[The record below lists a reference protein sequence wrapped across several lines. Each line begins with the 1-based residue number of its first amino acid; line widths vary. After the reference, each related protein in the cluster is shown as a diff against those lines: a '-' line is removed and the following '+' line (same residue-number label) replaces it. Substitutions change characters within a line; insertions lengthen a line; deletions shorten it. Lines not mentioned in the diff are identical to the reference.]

1 MQPKYKS
8 HLDNYWSVS
17 YMLLEA
23 LVTDVHAHPPV
34 TLAVVGA
41 GARGRQYAGIA
52 VETGRARVVAVAEP
66 SAARRDAAVREY
78 GVPADA
84 VFDDWRALAA
94 APRLADAV
102 VIATQDRDH
111 VGPAV
116 ALAEAGY
123 HILLE
128 KPIAPTD
135 AQSQAIV
142 DAAERAGVQLAVCHV
157 LRYTPLTRHV
167 RALIDGGRL
176 GELVSIQH
184 LEPIGWWHFAH
195 SYVRGNWRREDQAT
209 PMLMAKACHDV
220 DWLQYVV
227 GRPAV
232 RVSSFGGL
240 FHFRPTQAPPGAAD
254 RCIECPVEN
263 ECPFSAVRLYRSC
276 LGDPDRER
284 WPLSTVTDTL
294 TPEAVDQALREGPY
308 GRCVYHS
315 DNDAVDHQVVNIE
328 YEGGVTASLT
338 VAAFTPM
345 ADRKTRIMGTRGY
358 LDTDG
363 ATITVYDFL
372 TATEET
378 IEVGAGTDA
387 SAARGHGGGDAG
399 LVEAFLSSISAAD
412 PSLIKSGPVDSL
424 ASHRVVWAA
433 ERARREGVVV
443 TL

>member
-1 MQPKYKS
+1 
-8 HLDNYWSVS
+8 VT
-17 YMLLEA
+17 EA
-23 LVTDVHAHPPV
+23 VPHSPV

-41 GARGRQYAGIA
+41 GSRGRQYASLA
-52 VETGRARVVAVAEP
+52 VESGRARVVAVAEP
-66 SAARRDAAVREY
+66 SAARRESAAREY

-84 VFDDWRALAA
+84 VFEDWAALAA

-102 VIATQDRDH
+102 IIATQDRDH

-128 KPIAPTD
+128 KPIAPTE
-135 AQSQAIV
+135 QESLAIV
-142 DAAERAGVQLAVCHV
+142 GAAERAGVQLAVCHV
-157 LRYTPLTRHV
+157 LRYTPLTRLV
-167 RALIDGGRL
+167 RGVLDSGRL
-176 GELVSIQH
+176 GEVVSIQH
-184 LEPIGWWHFAH
+184 LEPVGWWHFAH
-195 SYVRGNWRREDQAT
+195 SYVRGNWRRADLAT
-209 PMLMAKACHDV
+209 PMLLAKACHDV

-227 GRPAV
+227 GRPAL

-240 FHFRPTQAPPGAAD
+240 FHFRPTQAPPGAAT
-254 RCIECPVEN
+254 RCIECPVEDA
-263 ECPFSAVRLYRSC
+263 CAFSAVRLYRSC
-276 LGDPDRER
+276 LGDPDQER
-284 WPLSTVTDTL
+284 WPLSTITDTL
-294 TPEAVDQALREGPY
+294 TLEGVDQALREGPY

-315 DNDAVDHQVVNIE
+315 DNDALDHQVVTIE

-338 VAAFTPM
+338 VAAFTPK

-363 ATITVYDFL
+363 ETIRVYDFR

-378 IEVGAGTDA
+378 IDVGAGTDA
-387 SAARGHGGGDAG
+387 SAARGHAGGDSG
-399 LVEAFLSSISAAD
+399 LVDAFLASITEAD
-412 PSLIKSGPVDSL
+412 PSLIKSGPIDSM

>member
-1 MQPKYKS
+1 
-8 HLDNYWSVS
+8 
-17 YMLLEA
+17 MLLEA
-23 LVTDVHAHPPV
+23 QVTEAHPHPQV

-41 GARGRQYAGIA
+41 GARGRQYANIA
-52 VETGRARVVAVAEP
+52 VESGRARIVAIAEP
-66 SAARRDAAVREY
+66 SAVRREAAAQAY
-78 GVPADA
+78 GVPAEA
-84 VFDDWRALAA
+84 VFDDWAALAA
-94 APRLADAV
+94 VPRLADAV
-102 VIATQDRDH
+102 IIATQDRGH

-116 ALAEAGY
+116 ALAGAGY

-128 KPIAPTD
+128 KPIAPTE
-135 AQSQAIV
+135 QESLAIV
-142 DAAERAGVQLAVCHV
+142 GAAERAGVQLAVCHV
-157 LRYTPLTRHV
+157 LRYTPLTRLV
-167 RALIDGGRL
+167 RGLLADGRL

-184 LEPIGWWHFAH
+184 LEPVGWWHFAH
-195 SYVRGNWRREDQAT
+195 SYVRGNWRRADLAT

-227 GRPAV
+227 GRPAL

-240 FHFRPTQAPPGAAD
+240 FHFRPSQAPPGAAT
-254 RCIECPVEN
+254 RCVECPVEDA
-263 ECPFSAVRLYRSC
+263 CPYSAVRLYRSC

-284 WPLSTVTDTL
+284 WPLSTITDTL

-315 DNDAVDHQVVNIE
+315 DNDALDHQVVTIE

-363 ATITVYDFL
+363 ETIRVYDFL
-372 TATEET
+372 TSTEET
-378 IEVGAGTDA
+378 IEVRAGTDA
-387 SAARGHGGGDAG
+387 SAARGHGGGDSG
-399 LVEAFLSSISAAD
+399 LVDAFLASITQAD
-412 PSLIKSGPVDSL
+412 ASLIKSGPADSM
-424 ASHRVVWAA
+424 ASHRIVWAA

>member
-1 MQPKYKS
+1 MT
-8 HLDNYWSVS
+8 
-17 YMLLEA
+17 EA
-23 LVTDVHAHPPV
+23 VPHSPV

-41 GARGRQYAGIA
+41 GSRGRQYASLA
-52 VETGRARVVAVAEP
+52 VESGRARVVAVAEP
-66 SAARRDAAVREY
+66 SAARRESAAREY

-84 VFDDWRALAA
+84 VFEDWAALAA

-102 VIATQDRDH
+102 IIATQDRDH

-128 KPIAPTD
+128 KPIAPTE
-135 AQSQAIV
+135 QESLAIV
-142 DAAERAGVQLAVCHV
+142 GAAERAGVQLAVCHV
-157 LRYTPLTRHV
+157 LRYTPLTRLV
-167 RALIDGGRL
+167 RGVLDSGRL
-176 GELVSIQH
+176 GEVVSIQH
-184 LEPIGWWHFAH
+184 LEPVGWWHFAH
-195 SYVRGNWRREDQAT
+195 SYVRGNWRRADLAT
-209 PMLMAKACHDV
+209 PMLLAKACHDV

-227 GRPAV
+227 GRPAL

-240 FHFRPTQAPPGAAD
+240 FHFRPTQAPPGAAT
-254 RCIECPVEN
+254 RCIECPVEDA
-263 ECPFSAVRLYRSC
+263 CAFSAVRLYRSC
-276 LGDPDRER
+276 LGDPDQER
-284 WPLSTVTDTL
+284 WPLSTITDTL
-294 TPEAVDQALREGPY
+294 TLEGVDQALREGPY

-315 DNDAVDHQVVNIE
+315 DNDALDHQVVTIE

-338 VAAFTPM
+338 VAAFTPK

-363 ATITVYDFL
+363 ETIRVYDFR

-378 IEVGAGTDA
+378 IDVGAGTDA
-387 SAARGHGGGDAG
+387 SAARGHAGGDSG
-399 LVEAFLSSISAAD
+399 LVDAFLASITEAD
-412 PSLIKSGPVDSL
+412 PSLIKSGPIDSM

>member
-1 MQPKYKS
+1 
-8 HLDNYWSVS
+8 
-17 YMLLEA
+17 MLLEA
-23 LVTDVHAHPPV
+23 LVTAAEARPQV

-41 GARGRQYAGIA
+41 GSRGRQYASIA
-52 VETGRARVVAVAEP
+52 VESGRARVVAVAEP
-66 SAARRDAAVREY
+66 SAVRRDAAAREF
-78 GVPADA
+78 GVPAGA
-84 VFDDWRALAA
+84 VFDDWTALAA

-102 VIATQDRDH
+102 IIATQDRDH

-128 KPIAPTD
+128 KPIAPTEPE
-135 AQSQAIV
+135 ARAIV
-142 DAAERAGVQLAVCHV
+142 DAADLAGVQLAVCHV
-157 LRYTPLTRHV
+157 LRYTPLTRLV
-167 RALIDGGRL
+167 RALLDGGRI
-176 GELVSIQH
+176 GELVSVQH

-195 SYVRGNWRREDQAT
+195 SYVRGNWRRADQAT

-220 DWLQYVV
+220 DWLQYIV
-227 GRPAV
+227 GRPAL
-232 RVSSFGGL
+232 RVSSFGSL
-240 FHFRPTQAPPGAAD
+240 FHFRPTQAPPGAGT
-254 RCIECPVEN
+254 RCVECPVE
-263 ECPFSAVRLYRSC
+263 EACPYSAVRLYPSF
-276 LGDPDRER
+276 LGDPDGER

-294 TPEAVDQALREGPY
+294 TAEGVDRALREGPY
-308 GRCVYHS
+308 GRCVYHC
-315 DNDAVDHQVVNIE
+315 DNDAVDHQVVTIE

-338 VAAFTPM
+338 VAAFTPK

-363 ATITVYDFL
+363 ETIRVYDFL

-387 SAARGHGGGDAG
+387 SAARGHAGGDSG
-399 LVEAFLSSISAAD
+399 LVDAFLASIAEAD

-433 ERARREGVVV
+433 EYARREGVVV

>member
-1 MQPKYKS
+1 
-8 HLDNYWSVS
+8 
-17 YMLLEA
+17 MLLEA
-23 LVTDVHAHPPV
+23 LVTESHPHPPV
-34 TLAVVGA
+34 TLAVIGA
-41 GARGRQYAGIA
+41 GSRGRQYASIA
-52 VETGRARVVAVAEP
+52 VENGRARVVAVAEP
-66 SAARRDAAVREY
+66 NPARREAAAREY
-78 GVPADA
+78 GVPAEA
-84 VFDDWRALAA
+84 VFDDWTALAA
-94 APRLADAV
+94 VPRLADAAIV
-102 VIATQDRDH
+102 ATQDRDH

-116 ALAEAGY
+116 ALALAGY

-128 KPIAPTD
+128 KPIAPTEEE
-135 AQSQAIV
+135 AQAIIA
-142 DAAERAGVQLAVCHV
+142 AAERAGVRLAVCHV

-167 RALIDGGRL
+167 RAVLDSGRL

-195 SYVRGNWRREDQAT
+195 SYVRGNWRRADLAS

-227 GRPAV
+227 GRPAL

-240 FHFRPTQAPPGAAD
+240 FHFRPTQAPPGAAT
-254 RCIECPVEN
+254 RCIECPVEDA
-263 ECPFSAVRLYRSC
+263 CAFSAVRLYRSC
-276 LGDPDRER
+276 LGDPDQER
-284 WPLSTVTDTL
+284 WPLSTVTDDL
-294 TPEAVDQALREGPY
+294 TAEGVERALREGPY
-308 GRCVYHS
+308 GRCVYHC
-315 DNDAVDHQVVNIE
+315 DNDALDHQVVNIE

-338 VAAFTPM
+338 VAAFTPK

-363 ATITVYDFL
+363 ETVRVYDFR

-387 SAARGHGGGDAG
+387 SAARGHAGGDSG
-399 LVEAFLSSISAAD
+399 LVDAFLASIAEAD
-412 PSLIKSGPVDSL
+412 ASLIKSGPADSL

>member
-1 MQPKYKS
+1 M
-8 HLDNYWSVS
+8 
-17 YMLLEA
+17 
-23 LVTDVHAHPPV
+23 TDAPAHRPV

-41 GARGRQYAGIA
+41 GARGRQYASIA
-52 VETGRARVVAVAEP
+52 VATGRARVVAVAEP
-66 SAARRDAAVREY
+66 SAVRRDAAAGEY
-78 GVPADA
+78 GIPAEA

-102 VIATQDRDH
+102 IVATQDRDH

-116 ALAEAGY
+116 AFAEAGY

-135 AQSQAIV
+135 AQAQAIV
-142 DAAERAGVQLAVCHV
+142 DAAERAGVRLAVCHV
-157 LRYTPLTRHV
+157 LRYTPLTRRV

-195 SYVRGNWRREDQAT
+195 SYVRGNWRREDLAT

-227 GRPAV
+227 GRPAL

-240 FHFRPTQAPPGAAD
+240 FHFRPTQAPPGAAT

-263 ECPFSAVRLYRSC
+263 ECAFSAVRLYRSC

-294 TPEAVDQALREGPY
+294 TAEAVDQALRDGPY

-363 ATITVYDFL
+363 TTITVYDFR
-372 TATEET
+372 TATAET

-387 SAARGHGGGDAG
+387 SAARGHGGGDDG
-399 LVEAFLSSISAAD
+399 LVEAFLASIAEAD